1 MSTLAFLLL
10 AVQACLVQNVYSQCL
25 RGMGAAM
32 AGSLGWEGLAGPT
45 MLGYGGPIATYPEY
59 AAYGGSGVGN
69 VGVAGE
75 MGVAGTTQ
83 VAGQVPILGAVEFG
97 GIVPAA
103 GAVSIAG
110 NCACNELDAAGPF
123 APAIAPF
130 AATAPFTAA
139 RSFAPAFGAPF
150 TYEAAPFAYEAAPF
164 AYEAAPFA
172 YEAAPFAYEAA
183 PFAFEAAAVS
193 ASNGGGLGVSSAST
207 IPPAGVSVLSE
218 NAIEGPL
225 AVAGALPFLGTVA
238 LEGALPTAGAGA
250 VNYGCGNGA
259 VAILAENL
267 APAGIAGPLG
277 YGIGAWGAEGF
288 GYGPYGYGVGS
299 LAGPFRAGCGCGR
312 AI

>member
-1 MSTLAFLLL
+1 MSTIAFLLL

-25 RGMGAAM
+25 RGMGPAM
-32 AGSLGWEGLAGPT
+32 AGSLSWEGLAGPT
-45 MLGYGGPIATYPEY
+45 MLGYGGPIAAYPEY

-130 AATAPFTAA
+130 AATAPFAAA
-139 RSFAPAFGAPF
+139 RPFAPAI
-150 TYEAAPFAYEAAPF
+150 AAPF

-225 AVAGALPFLGTVA
+225 AVTGALPFLGTVA

-259 VAILAENL
+259 VAILAEDL

-277 YGIGAWGAEGF
+277 YGIGARGAEGF